1 MKIGFQSCGAD
12 QCVYVQHNRD
22 NMVYVCLYVD
32 CMIIAANVS
41 EEIALVKN
49 AIKGSFK
56 IKELGTTKFILGM
69 EVKNDSKARILTI
82 KKTRYI
88 DDVVQ
93 QFNHHDAK
101 EVVNSCEAGLSLPR
115 SSHRPQVMISRTC
128 IQGRIGR

>member
-1 MKIGFQSCGAD
+1 MKIGFQSCGAE

-56 IKELGTTKFILGM
+56 MKELGTTKFILGM
-69 EVKNDSKARILTI
+69 EVKNDSKDRTLKI
-82 KKTRYI
+82 KQTMCI

-93 QFNHHDAK
+93 RFNQQIAK
-101 EVVNSCEAGLSLPR
+101 TV
-115 SSHRPQVMISRTC
+115 
-128 IQGRIGR
+128 